1 MEKNTLNGFEVFS
14 SFNPNVGKNSDDIDI
29 DPSKIEES
37 FEEMSD
43 EELEQVKNI
52 AKQKKTPKIEDDEEE
67 EVIEDE
73 EDTEEKEEPKKSKK
87 ASKQKEKEVE
97 EEEEDEDEVD
107 DSDDDN
113 EEGDVQVTS
122 FFKALAEKMN
132 WEIDDEDEVPQ
143 TAEELIEYFQEVIEE
158 ASVPTYAN
166 EEVAKLDEFV
176 RNGGDIRDYL
186 SIDAPLDLD
195 DIDIEDDEVNQ
206 KAVLKEFLKEKGFNS
221 KQIEKKLTKY
231 DEAGILSDEA
241 EDALEALKGIR
252 EEKKQQLLEDQK
264 KQAETA
270 RKNQQ
275 AFFDNVVKEI
285 KGLDNIRGIA
295 IPAKD
300 KHVLLEYIFRP
311 EADGKTRYQKDYAK
325 SIKNLIESAYFTMKG
340 DTLLDIAKKEGKKKA
355 IDSFKN
361 SLKNNSGINKKS
373 QKQVKSSEDDTS
385 LWSSFARKLRV

>member
-1 MEKNTLNGFEVFS
+1 
-14 SFNPNVGKNSDDIDI
+14 
-29 DPSKIEES
+29 
-37 FEEMSD
+37 MSD

-52 AKQKKTPKIEDDEEE
+52 AKQKKTLKIEDDEEE

-97 EEEEDEDEVD
+97 EEEEDEED

-176 RNGGDIRDYL
+176 KNGGDIRDYL

-270 RKNQQ
+270 RKKQQ
-275 AFFDNVVKEI
+275 AF
-285 KGLDNIRGIA
+285 L
-295 IPAKD
+295 
-300 KHVLLEYIFRP
+300 
-311 EADGKTRYQKDYAK
+311 T
-325 SIKNLIESAYFTMKG
+325 
-340 DTLLDIAKKEGKKKA
+340 TL
-355 IDSFKN
+355 S
-361 SLKNNSGINKKS
+361 
-373 QKQVKSSEDDTS
+373 
-385 LWSSFARKLRV
+385 RK

>member
-29 DPSKIEES
+29 DPNKIEES
-37 FEEMSD
+37 FEQMSD

-87 ASKQKEKEVE
+87 APKQKEKEVE
-97 EEEEDEDEVD
+97 EEEEDEDEED
-107 DSDDDN
+107 DSDDE

-275 AFFDNVVKEI
+275 AF
-285 KGLDNIRGIA
+285 L
-295 IPAKD
+295 
-300 KHVLLEYIFRP
+300 
-311 EADGKTRYQKDYAK
+311 T
-325 SIKNLIESAYFTMKG
+325 
-340 DTLLDIAKKEGKKKA
+340 TL
-355 IDSFKN
+355 S
-361 SLKNNSGINKKS
+361 
-373 QKQVKSSEDDTS
+373 
-385 LWSSFARKLRV
+385 RK

>member
-14 SFNPNVGKNSDDIDI
+14 NFNPNVGKNSDDIDI
-29 DPSKIEES
+29 DPNKIEES

-43 EELEQVKNI
+43 EELEQVKNTT
-52 AKQKKTPKIEDDEEE
+52 KQKKTTKVENDEEE

-87 ASKQKEKEVE
+87 APKQKEKEVE
-97 EEEEDEDEVD
+97 EEEEDEED

-122 FFKALAEKMN
+122 FFNALAEKMN

-176 RNGGDIRDYL
+176 KNGGDIRDYL

-252 EEKKQQLLEDQK
+252 EEKKQQLLEDQ
-264 KQAETA
+264 Q
-270 RKNQQ
+270 
-275 AFFDNVVKEI
+275 
-285 KGLDNIRGIA
+285 
-295 IPAKD
+295 
-300 KHVLLEYIFRP
+300 
-311 EADGKTRYQKDYAK
+311 
-325 SIKNLIESAYFTMKG
+325 NL
-340 DTLLDIAKKEGKKKA
+340 
-355 IDSFKN
+355 
-361 SLKNNSGINKKS
+361 
-373 QKQVKSSEDDTS
+373 
-385 LWSSFARKLRV
+385 

>member
-14 SFNPNVGKNSDDIDI
+14 SFNRNVGKNSDDIDI

-97 EEEEDEDEVD
+97 EEEEDEDEED
-107 DSDDDN
+107 DSDDEEEGDDSDDE

-340 DTLLDIAKKEGKKKA
+340 DTLLDIAKKEGKKKDYRQFQEL
-355 IDSFKN
+355 I
-361 SLKNNSGINKKS
+361 
-373 QKQVKSSEDDTS
+373 EE
-385 LWSSFARKLRV
+385 

>member
-1 MEKNTLNGFEVFS
+1 
-14 SFNPNVGKNSDDIDI
+14 
-29 DPSKIEES
+29 
-37 FEEMSD
+37 MSD

-97 EEEEDEDEVD
+97 EEEEDEED

-275 AFFDNVVKEI
+275 AF
-285 KGLDNIRGIA
+285 L
-295 IPAKD
+295 
-300 KHVLLEYIFRP
+300 
-311 EADGKTRYQKDYAK
+311 T
-325 SIKNLIESAYFTMKG
+325 
-340 DTLLDIAKKEGKKKA
+340 TL
-355 IDSFKN
+355 S
-361 SLKNNSGINKKS
+361 
-373 QKQVKSSEDDTS
+373 
-385 LWSSFARKLRV
+385 RK

>member
-52 AKQKKTPKIEDDEEE
+52 AKQKKTLKIEDDEEE

-97 EEEEDEDEVD
+97 EEEEEEDEED
-107 DSDDDN
+107 DSDDE

-231 DEAGILSDEA
+231 DEAGILLDEA

-300 KHVLLEYIFRP
+300 KRVLLEYIFRP